1 MHERHRRLRL
11 CEHAPVPQRLHE
23 ETHLPPVR
31 LLFLIAAAVIIITV
45 VQLGI
50 LQIAFDKLGL
60 SADSATL
67 LLIVTLFGSTI
78 NLPLFTIG
86 TDPVEQEKR
95 LRELPRM
102 LSRHI
107 TVIPGKTIIAV
118 NVGGCVVPLAFS
130 LYLFNFS
137 QPGFLTVLV
146 AVAAVSM
153 VSYGI
158 SFSVPRV
165 GIAMPI
171 LIAPVAAAVVALT
184 LDPEGAGALA
194 YIGGTL
200 GVLIGADLLRMKDIK
215 KLGEP
220 VASIGGA
227 GSFDGIFVTGIVAV
241 LLT

>member
-1 MHERHRRLRL
+1 M
-11 CEHAPVPQRLHE
+11 
-23 ETHLPPVR
+23 
-31 LLFLIAAAVIIITV
+31 
-45 VQLGI
+45 
-50 LQIAFDKLGL
+50 
-60 SADSATL
+60 
-67 LLIVTLFGSTI
+67 I

-95 LRELPRM
+95 LHELPRM
-102 LSRHI
+102 LLKRI

-130 LYLFNFS
+130 LYLYNFS
-137 QPGFLTVLV
+137 QPGFLHVMV
-146 AVAAVSM
+146 AVAAVAA
-153 VSYGI
+153 VAYGV

-171 LIAPVAAAVVALT
+171 LIAPLAAAITALT
-184 LDPEGAGALA
+184 LDPQQAPVLA

>member
-1 MHERHRRLRL
+1 MPPLRL
-11 CEHAPVPQRLHE
+11 
-23 ETHLPPVR
+23 
-31 LLFLIAAAVIIITV
+31 LLLIAATVFLVTV

-50 LQIAFDKLGL
+50 LQFAFDKLGL

-67 LLIVTLFGSTI
+67 LLIVTLLGSMF

-86 TDPVEQEKR
+86 TDPVAQEKR
-95 LRELPRM
+95 LLELPRM
-102 LSRHI
+102 LMKRI

-118 NVGGCVVPLAFS
+118 NIGGCVVPLAFS

-137 QPGFLTVLV
+137 DPAFLHVIA

-153 VSYGI
+153 VAYGF

-171 LIAPVAAAVVALT
+171 LIAPVAAALVALT
-184 LDPEGAGALA
+184 LDPEGAPALA

>member
-1 MHERHRRLRL
+1 MPPARLI
-11 CEHAPVPQRLHE
+11 
-23 ETHLPPVR
+23 
-31 LLFLIAAAVIIITV
+31 LLFVVAVFLVTI
-45 VQLGI
+45 VQIGI
-50 LQIAFDKLGL
+50 LQVAFARLGL

-67 LLIVTLFGSTI
+67 LLMVTLFGSLI
-78 NLPLFTIG
+78 NLPLFTVR

-95 LRELPRM
+95 LRELPHTLLKRI
-102 LSRHI
+102 R
-107 TVIPGKTIIAV
+107 VIPGRTLIAV

-130 LYLFNFS
+130 LYLFNHS
-137 QPGFLTVLV
+137 QPDVLHVLTAIATV
-146 AVAAVSM
+146 AI

-165 GIAMPI
+165 GIAMPV
-171 LIAPVAAAVVALT
+171 LIAPLTAAIAAVM
-184 LDPEGAGALA
+184 LDPEQAPALA

-200 GVLIGADLLRMKDIK
+200 GVLIGADILRLKDIG

-227 GSFDGIFVTGIVAV
+227 GTFDGIFVTGIVAV

>member
-1 MHERHRRLRL
+1 MML
-11 CEHAPVPQRLHE
+11 
-23 ETHLPPVR
+23 
-31 LLFLIAAAVIIITV
+31 LIAAAIFLVTIVQIGLLQFAV
-45 VQLGI
+45 V
-50 LQIAFDKLGL
+50 KLGL

-67 LLIVTLFGSTI
+67 LLIVTLLGSMI

-95 LRELPRM
+95 LHELPRM
-102 LSRHI
+102 LLKRI
-107 TVIPGKTIIAV
+107 AVIPGKTIIAV

-137 QPGFLTVLV
+137 GPSFLHVMV
-146 AVAAVSM
+146 AVAAVTA
-153 VSYGI
+153 VAYGV

-171 LIAPVAAAVVALT
+171 LIAPLAAAITALA
-184 LDPEGAGALA
+184 LDPQQAPALA